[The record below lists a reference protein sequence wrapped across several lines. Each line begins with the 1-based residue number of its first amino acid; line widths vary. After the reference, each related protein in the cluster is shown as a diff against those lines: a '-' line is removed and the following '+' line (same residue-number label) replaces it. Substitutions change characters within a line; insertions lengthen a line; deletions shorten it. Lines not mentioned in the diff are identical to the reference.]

1 MAINAY
7 LTLASIRVNAWHT
20 GAMTASLTQT
30 IAESGTA
37 CCSPVT
43 GGTLS
48 SGEADQL
55 ARTLKA
61 LADSTRLR
69 LLSIVAAHESGEA
82 CVCEL
87 IDPVGLSQGTVS
99 HHMKV
104 LVDAGFLTREQ
115 RGKWAYFA
123 VVPGALEAIA
133 LNIASPAGAL
143 A

>member
-1 MAINAY
+1 
-7 LTLASIRVNAWHT
+7 
-20 GAMTASLTQT
+20 MTT
-30 IAESGTA
+30 
-37 CCSPVT
+37 
-43 GGTLS
+43 
-48 SGEADQL
+48 GEADQL

-61 LADSTRLR
+61 LADPTRLR
-69 LLSIVAAHESGEA
+69 LLSMVAAHQSGEA

-87 IDPVGLSQGTVS
+87 IEPVGLSQGTVS

-115 RGKWAYFA
+115 RGKWAYYA

-133 LNIASPAGAL
+133 LSIATPARAL